1 MALKKIDKLKN
12 SSANRIAKEKK
23 NQPISHPSHLSSEQ
37 NAATLS
43 TQLHY
48 AERQLFVPDWI
59 SKIRALLFF
68 PASPLLYMTKQ

>member
-12 SSANRIAKEKK
+12 SPANRIAKEKK
-23 NQPISHPSHLSSEQ
+23 NQPTSHPSHLSSEQ